1 MPIRAASSACA
12 FISCQRQRMMRRQRK
27 RKAEGVQ
34 VERGLGAAI
43 QKLESFAATMA
54 ELRGWRRYAAAFVS
68 GAASTLALEPY
79 GLLPVL
85 FITIPVFIWLL
96 DGVGEPTRS
105 RRRRSMQRAGLVG
118 WWFGFGYFL
127 LGLYWVGNAFLVDAE
142 KFAFLLPLA
151 VTLLPAGLA
160 LFTAAAAA
168 IARLFWFS
176 GYRRVAVLAVIWTTF
191 EWLRGHVLTGFPW
204 NLIGESLAASSD
216 ALMQAAALVGAYG
229 LSFIA
234 LLITGAIAT
243 FDPRDASV
251 AHRLDREIFAAPA
264 IALAG
269 LALIWIG
276 GSARL
281 SSAQMDL

>member
-1 MPIRAASSACA
+1 ALFRSG
-12 FISCQRQRMMRRQRK
+12 RLR
-27 RKAEGVQ
+27 GVQ
-34 VERGLGAAI
+34 IERGVGAAVE
-43 QKLESFAATMA
+43 KLESFAATLA
-54 ELRGWRRYAAAFVS
+54 ELRGWRRYAAALVA

-79 GLLPVL
+79 GFLPVL
-85 FITIPVFIWLL
+85 FLTIPVFIWLL

-105 RRRRSMQRAGLVG
+105 RRRRTMQRAALVG

-160 LFTAAAAA
+160 LFTAAVAA
-168 IARLFWFS
+168 IARLFWFK
-176 GYRRVAVLAVIWTTF
+176 GYRRVAVFAVIWTIF

-229 LSFIA
+229 LSFVA
-234 LLITGAIAT
+234 LLITGALAT
-243 FDPRDASV
+243 FDARGASF

-281 SSAQMDL
+281 SSAEMDLSGGTEIRIV